1 MKSCVEDILLAAA
14 MLAWFAFVALLCSC
28 ERMHRVP
35 TREDLLKARAADAA
49 IADRVSSIFGGVL

>member
-1 MKSCVEDILLAAA
+1 MKPAVEDILIGAA

-49 IADRVSSIFGGVL
+49 LRARVSSIFGGGR